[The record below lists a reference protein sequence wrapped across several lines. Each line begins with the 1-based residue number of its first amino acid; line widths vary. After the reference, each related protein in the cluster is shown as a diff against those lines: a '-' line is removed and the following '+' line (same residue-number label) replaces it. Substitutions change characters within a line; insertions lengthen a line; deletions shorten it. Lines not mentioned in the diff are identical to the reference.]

1 MDKNKVEFGIS
12 NLHAGTYDVNLSTGA
27 VTMGEG
33 IMLPGAVSLSLEPEG
48 DSSSFYADDK
58 IFHSDY
64 QDNGFS
70 GTLKVAKFTDDFKK
84 KFLGYVET
92 KDGGL
97 ASMKGAVKPALWVSF
112 EAKGDKEKRRVLLYN
127 VTLGGI
133 SREYETTS
141 DKKEPATESSK
152 ITVIGD
158 NATGITQVVYNP
170 SDTGYANVFTTPAKP
185 ELKG

>member
-12 NLHAGTYDVNLSTGA
+12 NLHVGTYDVNPSTGA

-33 IMLPGAVSLSLEPEG
+33 IILPGAVSLSLEPEG
-48 DSSSFYADDK
+48 DSNSFYADDM

-70 GTLKVAKFTDDFKK
+70 GTLKVARFTDDFKK

-158 NATGITQVVYNP
+158 NATGLTQVVYNP
-170 SDTGYANVFTTPAKP
+170 SDTGYANVFTMPAKP

>member
-12 NLHAGTYDVNLSTGA
+12 NLHVGTYDVNPSTGA

-33 IMLPGAVSLSLEPEG
+33 IILPGAVSLSLEPEG
-48 DSSSFYADDK
+48 DSNSFYADDM

-70 GTLKVAKFTDDFKK
+70 GTLKVARFTDDFKK

-97 ASMKGAVKPALWVSF
+97 ASVKGAVKPALWVSF

-158 NATGITQVVYNP
+158 NATGLTQVVYNP